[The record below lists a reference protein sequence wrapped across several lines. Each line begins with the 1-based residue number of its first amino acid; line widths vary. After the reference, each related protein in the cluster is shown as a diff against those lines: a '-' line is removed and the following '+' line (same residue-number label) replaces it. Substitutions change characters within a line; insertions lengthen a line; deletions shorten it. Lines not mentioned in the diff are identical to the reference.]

1 MCLQERSQPSFPEH
15 GRNHTAESFLA
26 SSSTPVPGS
35 TVTPNPSV
43 SRVESRLCI
52 SDCSGC
58 SKLPFPACFNTL
70 SFCLLLHL
78 NHIVHLHKISFLLM
92 SCPRLSPLS
101 LQVHEPSCIV
111 GRNTALMSP
120 SATLNKG
127 TQLDLPVSRR
137 FNPAYKNKSL
147 MDCCPEVFILLKFPP
162 ESAVKF
168 IRNGME
174 IIVSPSFRKLR
185 VFGRRRQ

>member
-1 MCLQERSQPSFPEH
+1 MFRLLEASVPCLFQH
-15 GRNHTAESFLA
+15 ALFL
-26 SSSTPVPGS
+26 SSSPPEPHCPS
-35 TVTPNPSV
+35 TQN
-43 SRVESRLCI
+43 L
-52 SDCSGC
+52 
-58 SKLPFPACFNTL
+58 LPFNVLPKT
-70 SFCLLLHL
+70 
-78 NHIVHLHKISFLLM
+78 V
-92 SCPRLSPLS
+92 PLS

-174 IIVSPSFRKLR
+174 IIVSPSFRKPR